1 LEVNVKSI
9 VLDFETYY
17 DQEYSLR
24 KMTPVEYILDP
35 RFECIG
41 CAVEDGDKA
50 FWLTPDELRTYL
62 KALPP
67 KVAVISHNALFDMCI
82 LAWVFDYTP
91 ALMIDTLGM
100 ARAWLGYALKSLSLN
115 SVAMHLGLGVKG
127 DTVHK
132 VIGMS
137 AAAIRASGMYDSYAK
152 YSINDAVL
160 CRQIYR
166 ALMADGF
173 PVQELAVND
182 MVLRCAVSPKLQLDQ
197 NVLAGHLAL
206 VQIAK
211 QGLLERVGLS
221 SRDDLMS
228 NERFATALRMLGVEP
243 PTKISALTG
252 KETYAFSKT
261 DVAFMELEEHHN
273 PQVQSLVAARLGIKS
288 TLEETRTN
296 RLLSISHLTW
306 PGNKQRLMPIPL
318 RYSGAHTHRLSG
330 DWKLNMQNLP
340 RGGALRK
347 ALVAPDGHKIVA
359 ADASQIEA
367 RLVAWFCGQKN
378 LVEQFAKGEDVY
390 SSFASTVFGK
400 PINKKDHPDE
410 RFIGKTAILGM
421 GYGVGWVK
429 FQKTVQLQSKAQTGK
444 EIILSDDEAQR
455 IVTAYR
461 ETYPM
466 IPLTWKK
473 LQNTIPQMTSPNCQ
487 VLMTPLIIGH
497 EHIKLP
503 SGLYLRYHGLQNVNN
518 EWTYT
523 FGGKPKRIYGG
534 AMLENIIQSL
544 ARILVMDAAVGA
556 RNQLAKIMSNA
567 DMAMQIHDELVF
579 VVPDELARVTEQI
592 LLDNMTKRPSWGLD
606 IPLAAEAG
614 IGQNYGEAK

>member
-1 LEVNVKSI
+1 VKSI

>member
-1 LEVNVKSI
+1 MKSI

>member
-1 LEVNVKSI
+1 MKSI

-50 FWLTPDELRTYL
+50 FWLTPDELRAYL

-306 PGNKQRLMPIPL
+306 PGKTQHLMPIPL

-544 ARILVMDAAVGA
+544 ARILVMDAAIGA
-556 RNQLAKIMSNA
+556 RNQLAKIMTGA